1 MAQYDTERLKQAV
14 AQAVK
19 EGNTEAANE
28 LAALYESTKAQEK
41 ADFVSYEPT
50 KAADVLPSIGEGL
63 TSSIETLKSGYDET
77 IDLLDKDV
85 IEGRTG
91 VPLMLTKSLLP
102 AAGEVVTTGLK
113 TAGQALSLAVP
124 DFIEDYTMEGLS
136 SIAYDISETPLFKE
150 GLEAASQGFGKFL
163 KFKDNYPSEAEYLS
177 SGFDIGLMGLPA
189 SKVPPVTDTLDKW
202 SWNKTNAGRLQG
214 VEQRRDI
221 VSQILA
227 PVKLE
232 KKDISRTDT
241 KGLLGRVTTTPDPL
255 EQEVIS
261 VVSLIPEVKGSNNP
275 VKNANAVLD
284 EINATAER
292 LIKRLKLKGNPTINT
307 KGLNASM
314 DAEVAKYFAGNAAK
328 VSIAS
333 PKKMQAI
340 LDEAKKLISA
350 SDGTATGILQARKDL
365 DKWLDGIDPKMVN
378 DEYMD
383 SKAKALKIIREAMN
397 SSVGDAVPDVDVKGL
412 LRKQYLMYK
421 AYDNL
426 SDKAIGMAK
435 TSLARSYINAKR
447 VTGMAI
453 PTTPLA
459 MAATASA
466 ATTAISSGWF
476 AFATGTLALGTGAVL
491 TARML
496 KGPTAKKG
504 LGVLLGQVSKAIKMS
519 KNKEM
524 VEQLKAD
531 RLVIISLLEQPQDET
546 QRIPRKGAVN
556 AQ

>member
-1 MAQYDTERLKQAV
+1 MAQYDTERLKKAV
-14 AQAVK
+14 AQAVR
-19 EGNTEAANE
+19 EGNIEAANE
-28 LAALYESTKAQEK
+28 LASLYESTKAQEK

-50 KAADVLPSIGEGL
+50 KATDILPSIKEGL
-63 TSSIETLKSGYDET
+63 TGSVDTLKSGYDET

-85 IEGRTG
+85 IEGRAG

-102 AAGEVVTTGLK
+102 AAGEVALTGLK

-124 DFIEDYTMEGLS
+124 DVIEDYTMEGLS
-136 SIAYDISETPLFKE
+136 AITYDIMETPFFKE
-150 GLEAASQGFGKFL
+150 GLEAASQGYSKFL
-163 KFKDNYPSEAEYLS
+163 KFKENHPAEAEYLS
-177 SGFDIGLMGLPA
+177 SGFDISLMGLPA

-214 VEQRRDI
+214 IEQRRDI
-221 VSQILA
+221 ISQILA

-232 KKDISRTDT
+232 RKDIRRTDT
-241 KGLLGRVTTTPDPL
+241 KGLTGRITTTPDAL
-255 EQEVIS
+255 EQEVIN
-261 VVSLIPEVKGSNNP
+261 VVSLIPAVKGSKNP
-275 VKNANAVLD
+275 IKNANAVYD
-284 EINATAER
+284 EIDATAER
-292 LIKRLKLKGNPTINT
+292 LIKRLKLKGNPAIDT
-307 KGLNASM
+307 KALNAGM
-314 DAEVAKYFAGNAAK
+314 DTEVAKYFAGNAAT

-383 SKAKALKIIREAMN
+383 SKAKALKIIRESMN
-397 SSVGDAVPDVDVKGL
+397 NAVDAAVPDVDVKGL

-421 AYDNL
+421 AFDNL
-426 SDKAIGMAK
+426 ADKSTKLAS
-435 TSLARSYINAKR
+435 TSLARAYVNAKR

-466 ATTAISSGWF
+466 GTAALSSGWL
-476 AFATGTLALGTGAVL
+476 AFATGTLALGTGAVV
-491 TARML
+491 TSRML

-519 KNKEM
+519 KSKEM
-524 VEQLKAD
+524 IEQLKAD

-546 QRIPRKGAVN
+546 QRIPMKGAAN